1 MVFCN
6 KCGKENNDST
16 KFCTG
21 CGNNL
26 LTSIQPVHQHENM
39 PLKEMA
45 SNGFLCPQ
53 CGKQNKENA
62 KFCIVCGNSLALSVP
77 PVLRQV
83 DIPITEIS
91 NNELLCT
98 KCGKQ
103 NKESAKFCIVCGN
116 RLSPSLQES
125 IQQQTNI
132 GIQEQ
137 VIKNENDVG
146 QISLPAEL
154 NTTISENIKDEEG
167 YIDKYSKQTE
177 NRNPEPIPI
186 IEEDYP
192 TNPKKKRKKIIFW
205 ILGILV
211 VASGLGVFFLF
222 GNTSGIS
229 KDSSSSTN
237 QQNIQSKEESKA
249 DVINIP
255 QRKDSATPKTNAVD
269 STKTISP
276 EIITVKPADSVIEP
290 PLINT
295 NKAVPIETPAAPT
308 LQMAIND
315 LTKSKDFTKNA
326 KVLSYTISK
335 KNMQQCNAVITFKL
349 ENSDVKYTA
358 TLTYKNIGGN
368 YIYESNTGP
377 VKEIAVKEKNLSIP
391 SSSTEYNVKND
402 LIDYLR
408 GQKTFAGIQYTD
420 ISDVN
425 ITKIGDRT
433 YYAEYGNT
441 SYQVELTIKNVNRKC
456 QVIYTVDG
464 KFFVKSLK

>member
-62 KFCIVCGNSLALSVP
+62 KFCIVCGNSLTLSVP
-77 PVLRQV
+77 PVLLQV

-91 NNELLCT
+91 SNELLCT

-125 IQQQTNI
+125 MQQQTNI

-137 VIKNENDVG
+137 VINNENDIG
-146 QISLPAEL
+146 QITMPAEL
-154 NTTISENIKDEEG
+154 NTTNSENIKDEED
-167 YIDKYSKQTE
+167 YVDKYNNQTE
-177 NRNPEPIPI
+177 KSTPELIPI
-186 IEEDYP
+186 IEEDY
-192 TNPKKKRKKIIFW
+192 TTKPKKKRKKIIFW
-205 ILGILV
+205 VIGILV
-211 VASGLGVFFLF
+211 VVSGIGAFFLF
-222 GNTSGIS
+222 GNTSGIN
-229 KDSSSSTN
+229 KDTSTSTI
-237 QQNIQSKEESKA
+237 QQDIQSKEETQT
-249 DVINIP
+249 DIVNIP
-255 QRKDSATPKTNAVD
+255 QRKDSATPKANDVD
-269 STKTISP
+269 STITISP
-276 EIITVKPADSVIEP
+276 EIITVKPADSVIRP

-326 KVLSYTISK
+326 KILSYTISK
-335 KNMQQCNAVITFKL
+335 LNMQQCNAVITFKL

-377 VKEIAVKEKNLSIP
+377 VKEISVKEKNLSTP
-391 SSSTEYNVKND
+391 PSSTEYNVKND
-402 LIDYLR
+402 LMDYLR

-420 ISDVN
+420 ISDVI
-425 ITKIGDRT
+425 ITKVGDRT
-433 YYAEYGNT
+433 FYEEYGNT
-441 SYQVELTIKNVNRKC
+441 SYQVELTIKNMNRKC
-456 QVIYTVDG
+456 QVIYTGDG
-464 KFFVKSLK
+464 KLFVKSL